1 MSRKKKDW
9 KTEKDRVLNMSLEE
23 RRKEYRRSEYVPLD
37 QINTWKQSQSTEEEE
52 EGKDLLR
59 DKVSLYKGDITI
71 LEVDAIVNAGTVLC
85 YYYICLIQEF
95 VKLWLLARHF
105 AVFALL

>member
-1 MSRKKKDW
+1 MVYLFFPS
-9 KTEKDRVLNMSLEE
+9 DRVLNMSLEE

-37 QINTWKQSQSTEEEE
+37 QINTWKQSQTHNDEAKTEE

-71 LEVDAIVNAGTVLC
+71 LEVDAIVNAGTVLSMFFL
-85 YYYICLIQEF
+85 CLLFLVRCFIN
-95 VKLWLLARHF
+95 
-105 AVFALL
+105 

>member
-1 MSRKKKDW
+1 M
-9 KTEKDRVLNMSLEE
+9 NN
-23 RRKEYRRSEYVPLD
+23 PLLLCTCKVWLM
-37 QINTWKQSQSTEEEE
+37 NTPLLLLFLVTEEE

-85 YYYICLIQEF
+85 Y
-95 VKLWLLARHF
+95 
-105 AVFALL
+105 

>member
-71 LEVDAIVNAGTVLC
+71 LEVDAIVNAVNG
-85 YYYICLIQEF
+85 
-95 VKLWLLARHF
+95 
-105 AVFALL
+105 

>member
-9 KTEKDRVLNMSLEE
+9 KTEKDRVLSMSLEE

-37 QINTWKQSQSTEEEE
+37 QINTWKQSQSTEVTEEE

-85 YYYICLIQEF
+85 Y
-95 VKLWLLARHF
+95 
-105 AVFALL
+105 